1 MVLKKRKNS
10 KDFEKF
16 ILSLREL
23 KEQIND
29 PQKRNRSGSCTQ
41 IELFTKI
48 ANLTNEE
55 EFLNAC
61 ELVVCNILGDFGG
74 RSLWDLGEIL
84 YEKSAFG
91 VNNISHGEKE
101 TPDIFYLIFQRIEEL
116 PNKVF
121 VERHLY

>member
-1 MVLKKRKNS
+1 MTLKKRKNS
-10 KDFEKF
+10 DDFEKF
-16 ILSLREL
+16 ILFLREL

-29 PQKRNRSGSCTQ
+29 PQKRNRSGSWTQ
-41 IELFTKI
+41 IELFIKI

-55 EFLNAC
+55 EFVNAC
-61 ELVVCNILGDFGG
+61 ELVVCDLLADFGG
-74 RSLWDLGEIL
+74 KSLWDFGKIL

-91 VNNISHGEKE
+91 VNDNILPREKE

-121 VERHLY
+121 VKGY

>member
-1 MVLKKRKNS
+1 MTLKKRKNS

-29 PQKRNRSGSCTQ
+29 PQKRNRSGSWTQ
-41 IELFTKI
+41 IELFIKI

-55 EFLNAC
+55 EFVNAC
-61 ELVVCNILGDFGG
+61 QLVVCDLLADFGG
-74 RSLWDLGEIL
+74 KSLWDFGKIL

-91 VNNISHGEKE
+91 VNDNISPREKE

-121 VERHLY
+121 VKGY